1 MYQTHKTTR
10 KDTTVIFIGGL
21 LILLVGGIFFFQRFW
36 HDRSTEQELENPLEM
51 APPNEN
57 TLDSVTSE
65 TVRQKIANEE
75 KVTIIDVRDPEI
87 FNGEH
92 IPHSLSMSLG
102 ALATFLPNPDELVVI
117 VYTTTDSQTLE
128 IIQNTFRQKSVK
140 AFLLEGGF
148 EEWKRTGNQTVS
160 FGDPNSLL
168 DQSKVVFITPEEAL
182 TLLKD
187 TTQRVFLLDVQS
199 EKNYQKKHIKSA
211 KNIPLDQLER
221 RSSEIPPSTTVIVYG
236 ESELISF
243 QAGVRLSGLN
253 IVTTKTLKGD
263 THLNPE
269 SPFLFQP

>member
-1 MYQTHKTTR
+1 MYPTHKTTR
-10 KDTTVIFIGGL
+10 KDTTIIFIGGF
-21 LILLVGGIFFFQRFW
+21 LIILVGGIFFFQRFW
-36 HDRSTEQELENPLEM
+36 NNRSTEQIVEEPLEM
-51 APPNEN
+51 AVPNEN
-57 TLDSVTSE
+57 TLASVTPE

-87 FNGEH
+87 FKKEH

-102 ALATFLPNPDELVVI
+102 ALATFLPNADELVVI
-117 VYTTTDSQTLE
+117 VYTTTDTQTLE
-128 IIQNTFRQKSVK
+128 IIQNTFRQKSIK

-148 EEWKRTGNQTVS
+148 DGWKRTGNQTVS
-160 FGDPNSLL
+160 FGDPNSIL
-168 DQSKVVFITPEEAL
+168 DQSKVFFITQEEAL

-221 RSSEIPPSTTVIVYG
+221 RSSEIPPATTVIVYG

-253 IVTTKTLKGD
+253 VVTTKTLKGD

>member
-51 APPNEN
+51 TPPNEN

>member
-1 MYQTHKTTR
+1 MYQTRKTTR
-10 KDTTVIFIGGL
+10 KDTTIVFIGGL
-21 LILLVGGIFFFQRFW
+21 LIFLVGGIFFFQRFW
-36 HDRSTEQELENPLEM
+36 HNRSPEQVVENPLDIV
-51 APPNEN
+51 APDEN
-57 TLDSVTSE
+57 TLASVTSE

-87 FNGEH
+87 FKEEH

-102 ALATFLPNPDELVVI
+102 TLATFLPNADELVVI
-117 VYTTTDSQTLE
+117 VYTTTDTQTLE
-128 IIQNTFRQKSVK
+128 IIQNTFRQKSIR

-187 TTQRVFLLDVQS
+187 TTQPVFLLDVQS

-263 THLNPE
+263 THLNPG
-269 SPFLFQP
+269 SLFLLQP